1 MQNRNVISLFAI
13 LFALVCLYQL
23 SFTWIANGVE
33 EDAKA
38 FAQGDEVK
46 EQLYLDSVATESVYS
61 FIGLKEYT
69 YNDCAAREI
78 NLGLVSKITTPKQQ
92 KARLDN
98 SPVSKFEKSLIKSS
112 RVQSLRLV
120 NNLLSLFFSL

>member
-1 MQNRNVISLFAI
+1 M
-13 LFALVCLYQL
+13 CLYQL

-46 EQLYLDSVATESVYS
+46 ERLYLDSIASESVYN

-69 YNDCAAREI
+69 YNECTAREI
-78 NLGLVSKITTPKQQ
+78 NLGLDLKGGMNVTLEVSVVDVIRALSNNSKDATLMQQ
-92 KARLDN
+92 
-98 SPVSKFEKSLIKSS
+98 
-112 RVQSLRLV
+112 
-120 NNLLSLFFSL
+120 

>member
-13 LFALVCLYQL
+13 LFALVCFYQL

-46 EQLYLDSVATESVYS
+46 ERLYLDSIATESVYS
-61 FIGLKEYT
+61 FLGLKDYT
-69 YNDCAAREI
+69 YKKLFPMI
-78 NLGLVSKITTPKQQ
+78 IKY
-92 KARLDN
+92 
-98 SPVSKFEKSLIKSS
+98 LI
-112 RVQSLRLV
+112 
-120 NNLLSLFFSL
+120 